1 MKTSLSILA
10 IIAVTVV
17 IVRTIPRAEAATA
30 LTPVGHR
37 AYDPTLATKEV
48 EFNLARVK
56 RDPSGAIGWKQL
68 ATAYLNAGR
77 EKDSEELAKKAEA
90 AARKSLSLRTS
101 RNSSA
106 AVILSEA
113 LLEQHRFNDALV
125 ACQKSLELEP
135 GNDFAER
142 TLTDIYFEIGRYEE
156 ARQLIGKHPEWSK
169 DPSGLSMMA
178 RQSELVGKPEV
189 AMVQLQQAT
198 DIAESRPD
206 FADTTVSWFHTKL
219 GDILARNGQLAKAES
234 HYLTALKQNP
244 GSWKAMASM
253 ARLKAMQQDH
263 KGVLM
268 FGEKL
273 NAIAP
278 MTDVV
283 GLMEDAAKA
292 IGDKTGAAKYADQ
305 VLEMNKSSV
314 DAGTDPENELDET
327 RGHTHDRMF
336 SVYLADRNS
345 KLALAQ
351 HAATHDLANRK
362 DIFAYDTYA
371 WATYKLAT
379 SVANDSKSNYR
390 LIEAKQCIDKALALG
405 TKNATIFFHAGM
417 IELALNNKLIAKSH
431 LQEALRIN
439 PNFNPAQADEA
450 RKELSNL

>member
-1 MKTSLSILA
+1 MKTSLYILA

-17 IVRTIPRAEAATA
+17 IVRTIPRAEAATT

-77 EKDSEELAKKAEA
+77 EKDSEALAKKAEA
-90 AARKSLSLRTS
+90 AAQKSLSIRTS

-142 TLTDIYFEIGRYEE
+142 TLTDIYFEIGRYED
-156 ARQLIGKHPEWSK
+156 ARQLIGRHPEWSQ
-169 DPSGLSMMA
+169 DPGGLSLMA
-178 RQSELVGKPEV
+178 RQSELIGKPEV

-206 FADTTVSWFHTKL
+206 FADTTVSWFQIKL
-219 GDILARNGQLAKAES
+219 GDLLARNGQLANAES
-234 HYLTALKQNP
+234 HYLTAIKQNP

-263 KGVLM
+263 RSVLM
-268 FGEKL
+268 YGEKL

-292 IGDKTGAAKYADQ
+292 TGDKDSAAKYAKQ
-305 VLEMNKSSV
+305 VLEMNQSTV
-314 DAGTDPENELDET
+314 DAGIDPKNELDQT

-336 SVYLADRNS
+336 SVYLADRNEM
-345 KLALAQ
+345 LALAQ
-351 HAATHDLANRK
+351 HAATHDLVNRK

-371 WATYKLAT
+371 WSTYRLAQ
-379 SVANDSKSNYR
+379 SVAVGSNNQYR
-390 LIEAKQCIDKALALG
+390 LIESKQCIDKALALG
-405 TKNATIFFHAGM
+405 TKNATIYFHAGM
-417 IELALNNKLIAKSH
+417 IELALDHKSIAKSH
-431 LQEALRIN
+431 FQDALRIN
-439 PNFNPAQADEA
+439 PSFNPAQADQA
-450 RKELSNL
+450 RKEISKL

>member
-90 AARKSLSLRTS
+90 AAQKSLSLRTS

-142 TLTDIYFEIGRYEE
+142 TLTDIYFEIGRYDE

-244 GSWKAMASM
+244 GRRKFYPQF
-253 ARLKAMQQDH
+253 R
-263 KGVLM
+263 
-268 FGEKL
+268 
-273 NAIAP
+273 
-278 MTDVV
+278 
-283 GLMEDAAKA
+283 
-292 IGDKTGAAKYADQ
+292 
-305 VLEMNKSSV
+305 
-314 DAGTDPENELDET
+314 T
-327 RGHTHDRMF
+327 R
-336 SVYLADRNS
+336 
-345 KLALAQ
+345 
-351 HAATHDLANRK
+351 
-362 DIFAYDTYA
+362 
-371 WATYKLAT
+371 
-379 SVANDSKSNYR
+379 
-390 LIEAKQCIDKALALG
+390 
-405 TKNATIFFHAGM
+405 
-417 IELALNNKLIAKSH
+417 
-431 LQEALRIN
+431 
-439 PNFNPAQADEA
+439 
-450 RKELSNL
+450 